1 MPLTVF
7 ATIIAKPGSE
17 EELRNGLYNL
27 VMKVRD
33 EDACLLYELYESFE
47 HPTHF
52 IMHEIWTDE
61 AGLQAHDKMPH
72 TVEFVEKSRP
82 WLAAPVVLTKQ
93 LTEVAG

>member
-7 ATIIAKPGSE
+7 ATIIAKPSHE

-33 EDACLLYELYESFE
+33 EDACLLYELYESAE

-61 AGLQAHDKMPH
+61 AGLQAHDQMPH
-72 TVEFVEKSRP
+72 LIEFVEKSRP
-82 WLAAPVVLTKQ
+82 WLATPVVLTKQ
-93 LTEVAG
+93 QTEVAD